1 MNHEHST
8 PTSYSHE
15 WRLSGVPP
23 LLTFLPTPILNL
35 FPLLSPE
42 GNFKLH
48 SYLKSRGI
56 SQAIYTRFGV
66 RFNEWDEL
74 VFPYTSI
81 LNNVIGIVFRN
92 VDTKK
97 ISGLKVP
104 ALVEDGI
111 GLPKKARMGAWYGL
125 NLINFAQPLLIV
137 ESEICAMF
145 AYQCGFTNVISPG
158 GMGPTKAQI
167 KSIPNKTIFLGYDS
181 DAAGR
186 SGMEQTTNR
195 LLKRDLNRTIYYID
209 WNRQGKG
216 KDPSDLKTKENFWN
230 CVNATQGAT
239 HVKVI

>member
-1 MNHEHST
+1 MNHTHHS
-8 PTSYSHE
+8 PTEYSHE

-23 LLTFLPTPILNL
+23 LLTFLPTPILTL
-35 FPLLSPE
+35 FPLLSEHSNP
-42 GNFKLH
+42 KLD

-56 SQAIYTRFGV
+56 SQATYTRFGV

-81 LNNVIGIVFRN
+81 LGNTIGIVFRN

-111 GLPKKARMGAWYGL
+111 ELPKKARMGAWFGL
-125 NLINFAQPLLIV
+125 LLIDITQPLIIV
-137 ESEICAMF
+137 EAEICAMF

-167 KSIPNKTIFLGYDS
+167 KAIPNKIIFLGYDA
-181 DAAGR
+181 DEAGR

-195 LLKRDLNRTIYYID
+195 LLKRDPNRTIYYID

-216 KDPSDLKTKENFWN
+216 KDPSDLKIKENFWN

-239 HVKVI
+239 HVS